1 MYIDYDKGKKFVR
14 NTSCLNMKID
24 KNVHIFGQNLNNSE
38 LLRTKKVF
46 CNFPFVIRSIVRT
59 LQW

>member
-1 MYIDYDKGKKFVR
+1 MFIDYDRGKKFVR

-24 KNVHIFGQNLNNSE
+24 KNVHTFRENLNNPE

-46 CNFPFVIRSIVRT
+46 RNFPFVIRCIVRT